1 MNKLLYGVAMAAV
14 ILVTAHMASAQDKIQ
29 LRVTSF
35 APPTHWWVTKV
46 LDGWA
51 AEMAKRTNGK
61 VEVRVFAGNSPY
73 GKLFNQ
79 ADQVKASVTDIAQ
92 AMNGLPTGRNPR
104 SLIMEIPLVAATS
117 NAATKTLWSMR
128 DSHLAEDYK
137 AFKLL
142 ALHCT
147 NGVGI
152 GTRKKKIEKLDDL
165 KGLRIRVPNNQIQA
179 LMINIGAVP
188 VRMGT
193 AKFYESL
200 ERGIIDGLMT
210 GYEGI
215 RSFRLEKL
223 LKYYYFTR
231 ISVICFNT
239 VMNQDKYDSLPAD
252 VKIAL
257 DATTGDAW
265 INAVPA
271 LWDESDNSARATAK
285 AAGMIEVSVSD
296 ATRDKW
302 RKRLAPV
309 IDQLLV
315 AAEKQGVG
323 NAREIYAEM
332 LKRAEKFGR

>member
-1 MNKLLYGVAMAAV
+1 MKKVLQGVAAAAV
-14 ILVTAHMASAQDKIQ
+14 VLVTANMASAQDKIQ

-79 ADQVKASVTDIAQ
+79 ADQVAAGVTDIAQ
-92 AMNGLPTGRNPR
+92 AMNGLPPGRNPR

-117 NAATKTLWSMR
+117 RAASHTLWSMR

-137 AFKLL
+137 GLKLL

-152 GTRKKKIEKLDDL
+152 GTRDKKIEKLDDL
-165 KGLRIRVPNNQIQA
+165 KGLRIRVPNNQVQA
-179 LMINIGAVP
+179 LMLNIGAVP
-188 VRMGT
+188 VRMGV
-193 AKFYESL
+193 AKFYSSL
-200 ERGIIDGLMT
+200 EKGIIDGLMT

-223 LKYYYFTR
+223 LKYYYFAR

-239 VMNQDKYDSLPAD
+239 VMNQGKYDSLPAD
-252 VKIAL
+252 VRAAI

-265 INAVPA
+265 VDAVPA
-271 LWDESDNSARATAK
+271 LWDESDNSARTSAK
-285 AAGMIEVSVSD
+285 ATGMIEVPVSD
-296 ATRDKW
+296 ATRAKW
-302 RKRLAPV
+302 RKRFAPV
-309 IDQLLV
+309 IDKLLV

-323 NAREIYAEM
+323 NARAIYAEM